1 MSIIE
6 KMELLT
12 SKLTKSE
19 RKVYDC
25 IVNDPESVEKY
36 TILQLAR
43 HFNISKSSIMRYCQK
58 MGYSGYS
65 EFRFDYIRDL
75 HTSAFNQINKQTI
88 LSQAATIYSQAIT
101 ALNSLDEKKILK
113 LCSEIK
119 KRDYVYCIGSGKSYL
134 PCLLMNYNFIRLG
147 KKIITFDT
155 GILYND
161 LPKILEEDDLIII
174 FSVSGS
180 RKALQKEI
188 QDFKEKKCHIV
199 LITCNP
205 NPKIMQDVSDIIL
218 LPAVLKNEKA
228 LIGSSALFIIF
239 SDIITSY
246 YINHNF

>member
-1 MSIIE
+1 MTIIE
-6 KMELLT
+6 KMEL
-12 SKLTKSE
+12 SVPNLTKSE
-19 RKVYDC
+19 HQVYEC
-25 IVNDPESVEKY
+25 ITKNPESVEKY

-43 HFNISKSSIMRYCQK
+43 HFNISKSSIMRFCQK
-58 MGYSGYS
+58 LGYSGYS

-75 HTSAFNQINKQTI
+75 HSSVFNDKSNQTI
-88 LSQAATIYSQAIT
+88 LGQATDIYSHAVNE
-101 ALNSLDEKKILK
+101 LNALDEDAILS

-119 KRDYVYCIGSGKSYL
+119 KRDYIYCIGSGKSYL

-161 LPKILEEDDLIII
+161 LSKILEKDDLIIL

-180 RKALQKEI
+180 RKVLQKEI
-188 QDFKEKKCHIV
+188 LEFKEKKCHIV

-205 NPKIMQDVSDIIL
+205 NSKIIHDVDQIIV
-218 LPAVLKNEKA
+218 LPTVLKNEKA

-239 SDIITSY
+239 ADIITSY